1 MRIDDWLYDT
11 GMMIV
16 IQKRILPW
24 VLGGLTAVWLYLVF
38 LVVPP
43 AQGLGNYVRIAF
55 FHIPMAW
62 VSVLAFL
69 MSAWWGA
76 GYLRRQ
82 EMKADRL
89 SAASAR
95 LGLMFVVLAT
105 ASGAVFSKLTWG
117 DRKSVV

>member
-1 MRIDDWLYDT
+1 MRIDDLLYDM

-38 LVVPP
+38 WVVPP

-76 GYLRRQ
+76 G
-82 EMKADRL
+82 
-89 SAASAR
+89 
-95 LGLMFVVLAT
+95 
-105 ASGAVFSKLTWG
+105 
-117 DRKSVV
+117 